1 VRRQQAQLCRWR
13 GSKRLAVWVQRCE
26 KTARSALQVARQQT
40 AGSVGSEVREYSKVS
55 FGDGAAADGWQ
66 CGFKCVRRQQGQ
78 LCRWRGSR
86 QLAMWVQK
94 CEKTARSASE
104 MVRQQTAGFR
114 CVRRQQGQ
122 LWRWCGSRRLAV
134 WVQRSEKTARSA
146 LQVAQQPTAGSVG
159 SLVLK
164 DSKVSFAGGAA
175 ADGWVQRCQK
185 TARSALEMVRQQ
197 MAGIG
202 GSEE

>member
-1 VRRQQAQLCRWR
+1 
-13 GSKRLAVWVQRCE
+13 
-26 KTARSALQVARQQT
+26 
-40 AGSVGSEVREYSKVS
+40 
-55 FGDGAAADGWQ
+55 
-66 CGFKCVRRQQGQ
+66 
-78 LCRWRGSR
+78 
-86 QLAMWVQK
+86 
-94 CEKTARSASE
+94 
-104 MVRQQTAGFR
+104 
-114 CVRRQQGQ
+114 
-122 LWRWCGSRRLAV
+122 V